1 VHIQALGSSQGLMAP
16 WLGLK
21 MLFGETSF
29 GKTSFGETLLGETP
43 FGEMPF
49 LGFRGN
55 VIWGNVVWGNVD
67 RGNCRST
74 FAYVRYIVTAIEAV
88 LMRVFYQQ

>member
-49 LGFRGN
+49 LGFRG
-55 VIWGNVVWGNVD
+55 
-67 RGNCRST
+67 ST